1 MKQIT
6 TTQLEAILRTIKGA
20 TFITMNYVGKNDVLN
35 KGGRAN
41 ALFAE
46 TGIEAERIE
55 KHSKVGLF
63 IGESAEYEKMVNNR
77 LKKEGKEQITFE
89 GGELPYGSWIVPN
102 LLLDNGKG
110 AVQLRTYADI
120 MNNSKTEVKYLHEG
134 VEIDPK
140 AEKFDKFRKPAKKE
154 STNQGTDRT
163 IKPRNYFLSG
173 IKEITIGGETYL
185 IQH

>member
-6 TTQLEAILRTIKGA
+6 TTELEQVLRTIKGA
-20 TFITMNYVGKNDVLN
+20 TFVTLKYVGKNDILN

-41 ALFAE
+41 ALFTE
-46 TGIEAERIE
+46 TGVEADKVE

-63 IGESAEYEKMVNNR
+63 IGEGAEYTKMVNNR
-77 LKKEGKEQITFE
+77 LKKEGKEQLSFE
-89 GGELPYGSWIVPN
+89 GGELPYGSWVVPN

-110 AVQLRTYADI
+110 QLQLRTYADI
-120 MNNSKTEVKYLHEG
+120 MNNSKPEVTYIHEG

-140 AEKFDKFRKPAKKE
+140 AEKFSKFRKPAKKE